1 MAESIYERMKKYA
14 MTGNQNNSLLSN
26 TNQANGGI
34 LQNINPD
41 LLLASELIGQGL
53 KGNDPFSSVIPAFA
67 SAAKTKSLMTPKF
80 TKPSYLNFINKDG
93 VEKTLNVNTPQG
105 ARDAK
110 TLTDNGYT
118 VIGKS
123 VQAKSVSDLGGISKG
138 ATTGAEKLVIGASD
152 LLSKLDVMEAQF
164 EKGFV
169 EYKGKAL
176 AFGTQEAQ
184 KLGFNTPEKLD
195 NFLARK
201 SEWQL
206 ANQQFFNNYRK
217 EITGV
222 AAGEKEIGFLKESI
236 PNIDDAP
243 GVYLS
248 KVRLQKQFTKDLID
262 RNNKFLESGLKATK
276 DSTGKPTGKYKKY
289 LENNPLTPAT
299 KDQVFDLAS
308 QFRSQEFSNEVI
320 EFKLNKIF
328 GVGNWEKYFP
338 KQ

>member
-14 MTGNQNNSLLSN
+14 MTGNQNNSLLGN

-138 ATTGAEKLVIGASD
+138 ATTGAE
-152 LLSKLDVMEAQF
+152 F

-308 QFRSQEFSNEVI
+308 QFRNQEFSNEVI